1 MASCEK
7 IADVHRTL
15 QQSASTLHI
24 RSSVVKNNT
33 ATHTMPDTTA
43 FSSLFGFQKIL
54 HQLNCASQS
63 FLGSLDGKIVLSVN
77 AAYRPPDKPVKKKK
91 RNRETEDEDAD
102 RAVAK
107 VEKSGKNA
115 DKISAGTF
123 RATRGVLAEMLK
135 IRGANNEPILES
147 WAVSLRE
154 QGSWGSTQNPNG
166 LPSVVVGFRFAAGVP
181 IPLGTLCAALRVCR
195 DGLVTTSMDRV
206 NDDFNLPL
214 SQQGNS
220 AEESGQKSILV
231 LASLPHI
238 EQESN

>member
-1 MASCEK
+1 MAASEK
-7 IADVHRTL
+7 IADVHRAI
-15 QQSASTLHI
+15 QQSAATIHI
-24 RSSVVKNNT
+24 QSSVVKNNT

-77 AAYRPPDKPVKKKK
+77 TSYKPTVKPKQKK
-91 RNRETEDEDAD
+91 RHLETTEEDAD

-166 LPSVVVGFRFAAGVP
+166 LPSVVVGFRFVAGVP
-181 IPLGTLCAALRVCR
+181 IPLGTLCSALRVCR
-195 DGLVTTSMDRV
+195 DGLVTTSVERV